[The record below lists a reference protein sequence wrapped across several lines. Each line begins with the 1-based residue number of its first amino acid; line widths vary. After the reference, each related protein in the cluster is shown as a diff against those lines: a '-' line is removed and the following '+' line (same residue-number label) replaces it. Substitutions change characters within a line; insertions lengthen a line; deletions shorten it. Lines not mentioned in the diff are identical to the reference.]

1 MPRPTKR
8 RTAKLH
14 LVVNSACM
22 DHIQRHT
29 GRCSASASTG
39 HLERGTKHAIRS
51 RDQLGRAS
59 SLKHVDL
66 EESTGVPVAKQL
78 ADVLVKNAVRV
89 IDLFREWDEDGSGT
103 IDRKEFRRAMPLLG
117 LDVPREVVDEL
128 FDHWDPDQSGEL
140 TIRELNQKLRRR
152 VAVPQKPKKKLPHG
166 PAYGRIG
173 YASFGRQPLSARANS
188 PSVSFGIGP
197 ARTPLSSR
205 PKIKGLIPEYQ
216 SCLEQDQPPPN
227 KYDLGLDRPLAF
239 RWGGKGTVFGSEE
252 QRPINGG
259 PLGGNRT
266 GPGPARYHVNTRAGT
281 PHPDGRS
288 RTPQAYTING
298 KWSFTGSLESKS
310 NRVPGPGH
318 YNLHPTLGAQVLS
331 RSKSATS
338 FSFGT
343 SPSRIAVTPGY
354 RPHGTGMLLPAR
366 FKTDTTPGA
375 IY

>member
-1 MPRPTKR
+1 MQAGRYYMLDAF
-8 RTAKLH
+8 AKEQHGGDNLA
-14 LVVNSACM
+14 V
-22 DHIQRHT
+22 
-29 GRCSASASTG
+29 
-39 HLERGTKHAIRS
+39 
-51 RDQLGRAS
+51 
-59 SLKHVDL
+59 
-66 EESTGVPVAKQL
+66 GVTLPDNTPL
-78 ADVLVKNAVRV
+78 ADGTRCTGEQCKLWPIPVQ
-89 IDLFREWDEDGSGT
+89 DYLFVDAALRRPPRGGDDSDGSV
-103 IDRKEFRRAMPLLG
+103 APA
-117 LDVPREVVDEL
+117 P
-128 FDHWDPDQSGEL
+128 SG
-140 TIRELNQKLRRR
+140 
-152 VAVPQKPKKKLPHG
+152 A
-166 PAYGRIG
+166 
-173 YASFGRQPLSARANS
+173 
-188 PSVSFGIGP
+188 
-197 ARTPLSSR
+197 
-205 PKIKGLIPEYQ
+205 EYQ